1 MAMTLSLQDMMRT
14 LCQLPDL
21 AFNSGLMPQLTLLV
35 AGLLLVL
42 LVAIDTRGRYRA
54 ICKLGELALLTSA
67 VTAAAGLYAVLDQGF
82 AISKSTSLLVVTPL
96 SLLFCTVI
104 PLLSLA
110 CLATSVRWLK
120 HQDLAKGELVL
131 LVLFANLGMQLMVSA
146 NHFLM
151 LYLGLELQAL
161 SFYVLAAFA
170 RDNRQ
175 SAEAGLKYF
184 LLGSLAS
191 GFLLFGI
198 AMLYGASGTLDF
210 AAVAQYLNSGGLT
223 LLDQAALLF
232 VLAGMAFKLAAV
244 PFHLWTPDV
253 YDGAPTPVT
262 MLFATAGKL
271 ASVALLIVVLHGP
284 LRPLMGQWQPLLAV
298 LALASLIIGALG
310 ALRQE
315 RLKRLLG
322 FSAIAQAGY
331 MLLGLVIGL
340 DALPALLLFVGVYAV
355 ASVGAFTV
363 LLAFVKQGADGAIAP
378 INTIAD
384 LRGLA
389 ANHPA
394 WAAGFALFMLSL
406 AGIPPLAGFW
416 SKLYLLLAAFAHG
429 HLLLTLTALLATVI
443 GSFYYLK
450 VAKAVYI
457 DPIAEHQL
465 PLRRDA
471 SAAAVIVAL
480 LSVLLTVGLM
490 LGLTPTMKFLTNVV
504 HASF

>member
-1 MAMTLSLQDMMRT
+1 
-14 LCQLPDL
+14 
-21 AFNSGLMPQLTLLV
+21 
-35 AGLLLVL
+35 
-42 LVAIDTRGRYRA
+42 
-54 ICKLGELALLTSA
+54 
-67 VTAAAGLYAVLDQGF
+67 
-82 AISKSTSLLVVTPL
+82 
-96 SLLFCTVI
+96 
-104 PLLSLA
+104 
-110 CLATSVRWLK
+110 
-120 HQDLAKGELVL
+120 
-131 LVLFANLGMQLMVSA
+131 
-146 NHFLM
+146 
-151 LYLGLELQAL
+151 
-161 SFYVLAAFA
+161 
-170 RDNRQ
+170 
-175 SAEAGLKYF
+175 
-184 LLGSLAS
+184 
-191 GFLLFGI
+191 
-198 AMLYGASGTLDF
+198 
-210 AAVAQYLNSGGLT
+210 VAQHLNSGGLT